1 MNEKQE
7 NTAQKMNESAC
18 FSPKI
23 VLFIAIPVIIYDR
36 GAEIFCHAFVGLG
49 QFDKFYGGFGK
60 RGEHDGGTPVSEL
73 PSDILHHLSVV
84 PAYGGEL
91 RVEVGQ
97 PDVEI
102 RIHRIYVDYLCLSL
116 KNLLFDEP
124 RAVAYARSEEPI
136 IELGILGFVEPYR
149 ILVYGPLFL
158 WGTTAFSFDFIH
170 KHDVSE

>member
-7 NTAQKMNESAC
+7 DSAHKMNEWAH

-23 VLFIAIPVIIYDR
+23 VLSIAIPVIIYDR

-102 RIHRIYVDYLCLSL
+102 RIRWIYVDYLCLSL

-149 ILVYGPLFL
+149 ILVYRPLFL
-158 WGTTAFSFDFIH
+158 WRTAAFPFDFIH

>member
-23 VLFIAIPVIIYDR
+23 VLFIAIPVIIDDR
-36 GAEIFCHAFVGLG
+36 GAEIFCHAFVDLG

-60 RGEHDGGTPVSEL
+60 RREHGCGAPVPEL
-73 PSDILHHLSVV
+73 PAYILHHLRVV

-102 RIHRIYVDYLCLSL
+102 RIRRIYVDYLCLSL

-124 RAVAYARSEEPI
+124 RAVAYARFEEPV
-136 IELGILGFVEPYR
+136 IEPGILGFVEPYR
-149 ILVYGPLFL
+149 ILVYRSLFL
-158 WGTTAFSFDFIH
+158 WRTAAFPFDFIH

>member
-1 MNEKQE
+1 MNVLWRKATHKMNEKQE
-7 NTAQKMNESAC
+7 DSAHKMNEWAH

-23 VLFIAIPVIIYDR
+23 VLSIAIPVIIYDR

-116 KNLLFDEP
+116 KNLLD
-124 RAVAYARSEEPI
+124 RKSV
-136 IELGILGFVEPYR
+136 V
-149 ILVYGPLFL
+149 
-158 WGTTAFSFDFIH
+158 
-170 KHDVSE
+170 

>member
-1 MNEKQE
+1 MNEEQDGS
-7 NTAQKMNESAC
+7 AHKMNECAR

-23 VLFIAIPVIIYDR
+23 VLFIAIPVIIDDR

-49 QFDKFYGGFGK
+49 QFDKFYCGFGK

-73 PSDILHHLSVV
+73 PSDILHHLRVV

-91 RVEVGQ
+91 RIEVGQ

-124 RAVAYARSEEPI
+124 RAVAYARFEEPV
-136 IELGILGFVEPYR
+136 IEPGILGIVEPYR
-149 ILVYGPLFL
+149 ILVYRLLFL
-158 WGTTAFSFDFIH
+158 WGTTAFPFDFIH
-170 KHDVSE
+170 KHDMSE

>member
-1 MNEKQE
+1 MNEEQDGS
-7 NTAQKMNESAC
+7 AHKMNECAR

-23 VLFIAIPVIIYDR
+23 VLFIAIPVIIDDR

-60 RGEHDGGTPVSEL
+60 RGEHDGGTPVSAL
-73 PSDILHHLSVV
+73 PSDILHHLRVV
-84 PAYGGEL
+84 PVYGGEL

-149 ILVYGPLFL
+149 ILVYRPLFL
-158 WGTTAFSFDFIH
+158 WRTAAFPFDFIH